1 MPRAGRG
8 PYHPKAASRVATS
21 KQLGLADATAMGVG
35 GMIGGGIFSVLGVA
49 IALAG
54 NLAFACFILGAIL
67 AGATAWSYAGVTRR
81 TGTSGGPFVQ
91 LRRHGHGELAAWLLW
106 LLVFGYMVAMAV
118 YSFTFGRYA
127 AAAVG
132 LDVSGARVLS
142 VLIIAAFL
150 AVNLRGVRLSALTED
165 VVVLAKL
172 LLLAGIAAIGVAQ
185 FSSAR
190 LSPLASNG
198 PTGLF
203 LGAATVFFAYEGFE
217 LISYDRDDTRDPDRT
232 VPRALLLSVAIV
244 ATIYVAVTLGAQM
257 LVSNDAIMAEKE
269 VAFVAVGRAALGEPG
284 RWLAIGGALLATASA
299 INATLFSAARLVRD
313 AAACHELPRRLGR
326 EHRGVPLAAL
336 AFIAVTGGAVA
347 MLPGITVIIAVGSGA
362 FLAVYT
368 LVNLLQASEARSRA
382 ERLLAAA
389 AAIGSIAAVGVLI
402 VDLAVTDPA
411 GFGVLIGLLV
421 LVAVARGAFRRRRIR
436 RGTFDPGGL
445 TPLSS
450 PWSHD
455 EDPAGVPHLG
465 RSDGEDRRTR
475 RRGAP

>member
-1 MPRAGRG
+1 M
-8 PYHPKAASRVATS
+8 
-21 KQLGLADATAMGVG
+21 
-35 GMIGGGIFSVLGVA
+35 
-49 IALAG
+49 
-54 NLAFACFILGAIL
+54 
-67 AGATAWSYAGVTRR
+67 
-81 TGTSGGPFVQ
+81 
-91 LRRHGHGELAAWLLW
+91 
-106 LLVFGYMVAMAV
+106 
-118 YSFTFGRYA
+118 
-127 AAAVG
+127 
-132 LDVSGARVLS
+132 
-142 VLIIAAFL
+142 
-150 AVNLRGVRLSALTED
+150 
-165 VVVLAKL
+165 
-172 LLLAGIAAIGVAQ
+172 
-185 FSSAR
+185 
-190 LSPLASNG
+190 
-198 PTGLF
+198 
-203 LGAATVFFAYEGFE
+203 
-217 LISYDRDDTRDPDRT
+217 
-232 VPRALLLSVAIV
+232 PRALLLSVAIV

-284 RWLAIGGALLATASA
+284 RWLAIGGALLATGSA

-313 AAACHELPRRLGR
+313 AAACRELPRRLGR

-421 LVAVARGAFRRRRIR
+421 LVAVARGAFRCRRIR